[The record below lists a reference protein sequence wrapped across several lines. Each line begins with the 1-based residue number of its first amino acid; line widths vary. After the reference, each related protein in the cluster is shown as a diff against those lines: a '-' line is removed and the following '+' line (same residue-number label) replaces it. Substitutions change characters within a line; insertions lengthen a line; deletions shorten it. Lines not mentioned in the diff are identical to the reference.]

1 MAIYEIKNDAGEVI
15 NTINADEE
23 FVKANFTNYSKKIFE
38 EKKYTDKEALGRG
51 WRNGQ
56 LTLSDID
63 PEHLSDHPKHDAWKA
78 WRTALR
84 DWPTTSEF
92 PDTKPT
98 KGY

>member
-1 MAIYEIKNDAGEVI
+1 MEG
-15 NTINADEE
+15 NTLVGWDCEE
-23 FVKANFTNYSKKIFE
+23 E
-38 EKKYTDKEALGRG
+38 DKRILFM
-51 WRNGQ
+51 
-56 LTLSDID
+56 
-63 PEHLSDHPKHDAWKA
+63 EHLYKCDNRHFPDHPKHDAWKA

>member
-1 MAIYEIKNDAGEVI
+1 MAIYEIKNDSGEVI
-15 NTINADEE
+15 NTVNADEE
-23 FVKANFTNYSKKIFE
+23 FVKANFTNYSKKVFE
-38 EKKYTDKEALGRG
+38 EKKYTDKESLGRS

-63 PEHLSDHPKHDAWKA
+63 PEHLPDHPKHNTWKA

>member
-1 MAIYEIKNDAGEVI
+1 MAIYEIKNDSGEVI
-15 NTINADEE
+15 NTVNADEE
-23 FVKANFTNYSKKIFE
+23 FVKANFTNYSKKVFE

-63 PEHLSDHPKHDAWKA
+63 PEHLPDHPKHDAWKA